1 MSQIIGLLL
10 LLNGS
15 LNLIG
20 AHYQVTPILGESRTG
35 TVTTSLHW
43 YVLISVP
50 MLLSNSLQLQFHT
63 V

>member
-20 AHYQVTPILGESRTG
+20 AHYQVTPILGERMG
-35 TVTTSLHW
+35 TVTASLHW